1 MSLTEAKEK
10 IENLFDA
17 YTESSDKIGGA
28 NLLEKINKD
37 LEVFL
42 STETIEEDAADGTF
56 DFQRDLS
63 DSVQEEI
70 EELVSGNS
78 DKKRFIRALSRIF
91 ALLLNR

>member
-1 MSLTEAKEK
+1 MSLTEAKEQ

-17 YTESSDKIGGA
+17 YTESSDKISGA

-42 STETIEEDAADGTF
+42 STETIEEDATDGTF